1 MLAHLGNMGLD
12 KLPATWDAAKKEVLE
27 STFNTLI
34 LSLGDKVLRKVIRC
48 TSAGEIWLKLESLY
62 MTKTLSSRLFLKAQ
76 FFTFK
81 MVEGKYLMEHLD
93 EFNKLIVDLK
103 NIDMKYD
110 DEDQELVLLYSFPRS
125 YEHMVD
131 ILQHG
136 RKEIILDKVVGAL
149 KSKEHKRWI
158 EMESPSGDSLFTA

>member
-1 MLAHLGNMGLD
+1 MGLD

-34 LSLGDKVLRKVIRC
+34 LSLGDKVLR
-48 TSAGEIWLKLESLY
+48 
-62 MTKTLSSRLFLKAQ
+62 KAQ